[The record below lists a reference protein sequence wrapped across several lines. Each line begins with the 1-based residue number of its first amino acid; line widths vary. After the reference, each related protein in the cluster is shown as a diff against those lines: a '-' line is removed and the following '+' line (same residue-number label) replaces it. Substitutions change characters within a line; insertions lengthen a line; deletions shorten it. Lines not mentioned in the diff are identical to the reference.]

1 MIYECADHRND
12 ADVSGTW
19 EQLIQSTHVKVDSD
33 PNAGQHPYEA
43 IVTLLKDMADR
54 LSHSEGT
61 FNPALLIPM
70 IEKYAFEFQNN
81 ASPRYWVPDLF
92 IEVGFPH
99 ETIVTTLQNLWY
111 SNSPPFIGDRRR
123 RVLAEHVVYVCDQWY
138 EECVRTNTRL
148 YGSDENAQ
156 EMSELLGLLTTALL
170 PRDQEAV
177 NQLRRKIQRSFR

>member
-12 ADVSGTW
+12 ADISATW
-19 EQLIQSTHVKVDSD
+19 EQLIQSTHAKAEADR
-33 PNAGQHPYEA
+33 NGQYPYEA
-43 IVTLLKDMADR
+43 IVTIVKDMADR
-54 LSHSEGT
+54 LTHSEGT
-61 FNPALLIPM
+61 FNPAILIPM

-111 SNSPPFIGDRRR
+111 SSSPPFNGERRR
-123 RVLAEHVVYVCDQWY
+123 RVLAEHFVYVCDQWY

-148 YGSDENAQ
+148 YGSDE
-156 EMSELLGLLTTALL
+156 
-170 PRDQEAV
+170 EAV
-177 NQLRRKIQRSFR
+177 TQLRRKIQRSFR